1 MDSNTKIKVEE
12 LADQKW
18 MRVELTFEVLGVT
31 EAIVKKSLEDH
42 IKKLSGIKGI
52 FVVKKEFSK
61 IESVENPLPNVEK
74 AFSQVADVELMIK
87 DLKTLIAISIS
98 YGPSSIEVLEPKK
111 LEIGMGEIQDVANMV
126 SGIIHQIAAA
136 GLGGIVAT
144 PKSSDGAAGHIT
156 R

>member
-1 MDSNTKIKVEE
+1 MDSDTKIKIKD

-18 MRVELTFEVLGVT
+18 MRVEFTFEVLGVT
-31 EAIVKKSLEDH
+31 KQVVEKALKEHVEKIS
-42 IKKLSGIKGI
+42 SIKGPTYV
-52 FVVKKEFSK
+52 FRTEFSN
-61 IESVENPLPNVEK
+61 IEEVENPTPRVKKALSQIVE
-74 AFSQVADVELMIK
+74 VEAMIK

-111 LEIGMGEIQDVANMV
+111 LEVNVGEIQDVANMV

-144 PKSSDGAAGHIT
+144 PKSSKGAAATGE
-156 R
+156 